1 VSFKGDLIF
10 SKLQGCYWP
19 NVDLVANK
27 CQRLIEAKE
36 QGLNTQDFLAGMSP
50 TKDGGAV
57 MSSMKLRNGQK
68 KPVTARNFNAD
79 GNTPLRANGSSG
91 QREKMMNSTGSS
103 FRASGTF
110 NSTGNE

>member
-36 QGLNTQDFLAGMSP
+36 QGLSTQDFLAGMSP
-50 TKDGGAV
+50 TKEGGAV

-79 GNTPLRANGSSG
+79 GNTPLRANGS
-91 QREKMMNSTGSS
+91 
-103 FRASGTF
+103 
-110 NSTGNE
+110 